1 MIDQQEAGSLD
12 EMRTQRYRRHD
23 LIDWFSQEQVAA
35 ARIAVIGAGA
45 VGNEVVKNLA
55 LLGVGE
61 IDVFDFDVVERHNL
75 TRSVLLRES
84 DVGRDK
90 CEAVAERARELDP
103 HVTVRSVPGD
113 FWDTLSLGRLEGYD
127 CAIAAV
133 DNLEARL
140 RLNQMCQIAGVD
152 LVNAGLDSRWVT
164 VESFP
169 FGSTPG
175 VACYECTLPD
185 TAYARVAERYSC
197 GGLRR
202 RAQLERRIPTTV
214 VTASIAGALVA
225 STALRF
231 GTDATLAHSRRVL
244 IDTIGGTSSVVEI
257 DRRDGCPGC
266 GAFAVPPRVVRTR
279 NCWAPRGESAADE
292 SLGELPLRL
301 SDALI
306 TSYECTACGPLA
318 AASRYVNQRAAAF
331 DDSIATCPNCAAP
344 SVRIEIRDAFSLG
357 ELMQR
362 FGYSMA
368 PVKYAL
374 AELEGGPVCID
385 LEEYPIP

>member
-1 MIDQQEAGSLD
+1 MD
-12 EMRTQRYRRHD
+12 ETRTQRYRRHD

-45 VGNEVVKNLA
+45 VGNEVVKSLA

-61 IDVFDFDVVERHNL
+61 IDVFDFDVVELHNL
-75 TRSVLLRES
+75 TRGVLLREA
-84 DVGRDK
+84 DAGRK
-90 CEAVAERARELDP
+90 KAEVVAERARELDP
-103 HVTVRSVPGD
+103 HVTVRGIAGD
-113 FWDTLSLGRLEGYD
+113 FWDTLSLGRLERYD

-140 RLNQMCQIAGVD
+140 KLNQMCLIAGVD

-169 FGSTPG
+169 FGSAPG

-202 RAQLERRIPTTV
+202 RAQLEHRIPTTV
-214 VTASIAGALVA
+214 ITASVAGALAA

-231 GTDATLAHSRRVL
+231 GGDATPAHSRRVL

-257 DRRDGCPGC
+257 DRREGCPGC
-266 GAFAVPPRVVRTR
+266 GVFAVPPRVVRTR
-279 NCWAPRGESAADE
+279 NRWAPRSESAADA

-306 TSYECTACGPLA
+306 TAYECAACGPLA
-318 AASRYVNQRAAAF
+318 AASRYINQRAAAF
-331 DDSIATCPNCAAP
+331 DDSIATCPSCAAP
-344 SVRIEIRDAFSLG
+344 SVRVEIRDAFSLG
-357 ELMQR
+357 ELMHR
-362 FGYSMA
+362 FGYGA
-368 PVKYAL
+368 VPVKFVL
-374 AELEGGPVCID
+374 AELEAGPVCID
-385 LEEYPIP
+385 LEEYPTP

>member
-1 MIDQQEAGSLD
+1 MD

-23 LIDWFSQEQVAA
+23 LIDWFSQERVTA

-45 VGNEVVKNLA
+45 VGNEVVKNLL

-61 IDVFDFDVVERHNL
+61 IDVFDFDAVELHNL
-75 TRSVLLRES
+75 TRSVLLREG
-84 DVGRDK
+84 DVGRNK
-90 CEAVAERARELDP
+90 AEAVAERARDLDP
-103 HVTVRSVPGD
+103 HATVRGIAGD
-113 FWDTLSLGRLEGYD
+113 FWNTLSLGRLELYD

-140 RLNQMCQIAGVD
+140 KLNQMCQIAGVD
-152 LVNAGLDSRWVT
+152 LVNAGVDSRWVT

-169 FGSTPG
+169 FGSAAG
-175 VACYECTLPD
+175 SACYECTLPD

-202 RAQLERRIPTTV
+202 RAQLEHRIPTTA
-214 VTASIAGALVA
+214 VTASIAGALAV

-231 GTDATLAHSRRVL
+231 GNQASPAHSRRML
-244 IDTIGGTSSVVEI
+244 MDTIGGVSTVVEI

-266 GAFAVPPRVVRTR
+266 AAFVVPPRVVRTR
-279 NCWAPRGESAADE
+279 NCWAPRSESAADA
-292 SLGELPLRL
+292 SLGELPFRL

-306 TSYECTACGPLA
+306 TSYECAVCGPLA

-331 DDSIATCPNCAAP
+331 DDSIATCPVCAAP
-344 SVRIEIRDAFSLG
+344 SVRVEIRDSFSLG

-362 FGYSMA
+362 FGHGTA
-368 PVKYAL
+368 PVKFAL
-374 AELEGGPVCID
+374 AELDSGPICID
-385 LEEYPIP
+385 LEEFPTP

>member
-1 MIDQQEAGSLD
+1 MD

-45 VGNEVVKNLA
+45 VGNEVVKNLV

-75 TRSVLLRES
+75 TRSVLLREA

-90 CEAVAERARELDP
+90 AEAVAERARALDP
-103 HVTVRSVPGD
+103 HVTVHGIAGD
-113 FWDTLSLGRLEGYD
+113 FWDTMSLGRLARYD

-152 LVNAGLDSRWVT
+152 LVNSGLDSRWVT
-164 VESFP
+164 VECFP

-214 VTASIAGALVA
+214 VTASIAGALAA

-231 GTDATLAHSRRVL
+231 GRDATLAHSRRVL

-266 GAFAVPPRVVRTR
+266 GAFAVPPRVVHTR
-279 NCWAPRGESAADE
+279 NRWAPRSESAADA
-292 SLGELPLRL
+292 SLAELPLRL

-306 TSYECTACGPLA
+306 TSYECAACGPLA
-318 AASRYVNQRAAAF
+318 AATRYVNQRAAAF
-331 DDSIATCPNCAAP
+331 DDSIATCPSCAAP
-344 SVRIEIRDAFSLG
+344 SVRVEIRDAFSLG

-362 FGYSMA
+362 FGYGRV
-368 PVKYAL
+368 PVKFVL

>member
-1 MIDQQEAGSLD
+1 MIDQEEQGPLD
-12 EMRTQRYRRHD
+12 ELRTQRYRRHD
-23 LIDWFSQEQVAA
+23 LIDWFSQERVAA

-61 IDVFDFDVVERHNL
+61 IDVYDFDVVERHNL
-75 TRSVLLRES
+75 TRSVLLREA
-84 DVGRDK
+84 DVGRGK
-90 CEAVAERARELDP
+90 AEAVAERARELDP
-103 HVTVRSVPGD
+103 HVIVRSIAGD
-113 FWDTLSLGRLEGYD
+113 FWDTLSLRRLEGYD

-133 DNLEARL
+133 DNFEARL
-140 RLNQMCQIAGVD
+140 KLNQMCQIAGVD
-152 LVNAGLDSRWVT
+152 LVNSGLDSRWVT

-169 FGSTPG
+169 FGSAAG
-175 VACYECTLPD
+175 SACYECTLPD

-214 VTASIAGALVA
+214 VTASIAGALAA

-231 GTDATLAHSRRVL
+231 DTDATLAHSRRLL
-244 IDTIGGTSSVVEI
+244 IDSIGGSSSVVEI

-266 GAFAVPPRVVRTR
+266 GAFTVPPRVVRTR
-279 NCWAPRGESAADE
+279 NCWAPRSESAADA

-344 SVRIEIRDAFSLG
+344 SVRVEIRDAFSLG

-368 PVKYAL
+368 PVKYAM
-374 AELEGGPVCID
+374 AELDGGPVCID